1 MTDEEL
7 KEKQK
12 PAKPFE
18 NLSIFGGIEYDCRWC
33 GNEVKRTNTFCP
45 CCGQRQDWGDLRK
58 E

>member
-33 GNEVKRTNTFCP
+33 GNEVKRINVFCP
-45 CCGQRQDWGDLRK
+45 WCGQKQDWGDSN
-58 E
+58 